1 MKCKTK
7 RKIFFLAVDA
17 LLVAAVLFDFS
28 RDKES
33 DEIVDDAAVDR
44 SSDEKTGLLSDL
56 LFYCSIFDQQPFL

>member
-33 DEIVDDAAVDR
+33 DEIVYDAAVD
-44 SSDEKTGLLSDL
+44 
-56 LFYCSIFDQQPFL
+56 